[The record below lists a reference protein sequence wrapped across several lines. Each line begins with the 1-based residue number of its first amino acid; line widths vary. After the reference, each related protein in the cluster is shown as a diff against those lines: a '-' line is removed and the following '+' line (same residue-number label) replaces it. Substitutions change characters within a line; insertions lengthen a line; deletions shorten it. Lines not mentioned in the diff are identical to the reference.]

1 MQEASLRHRPES
13 EDCFLIDKN
22 HLRLRFHTAKD
33 DVQKVIVHY
42 LDSYYD
48 LKTAQKQEMTKIGSG
63 QVADYYMTT
72 LELPL
77 HRCQ

>member
-33 DVQKVIVHY
+33 D
-42 LDSYYD
+42 
-48 LKTAQKQEMTKIGSG
+48 
-63 QVADYYMTT
+63 
-72 LELPL
+72 
-77 HRCQ
+77 